1 MVLCKARSQGIIQG
15 NQVGFEHMLKLSKNL
30 LIFLMLSTFLQ
41 CHCSSSIRISLIV
54 FSPPC
59 RVNLQDHVL
68 PKLNRINHLLLV
80 FFSTMSIF
88 VKMMYCQSD
97 ERGILKVP
105 EILRCPAMM
114 GRLSKIFLKIL
125 SVDFTFW

>member
-1 MVLCKARSQGIIQG
+1 M
-15 NQVGFEHMLKLSKNL
+15 
-30 LIFLMLSTFLQ
+30 
-41 CHCSSSIRISLIV
+41 

-68 PKLNRINHLLLV
+68 PKLDEINHLLLAV
-80 FFSTMSIF
+80 FSTMSIF
-88 VKMMYCQSD
+88 VKMMYSQSD

-105 EILRCPAMM
+105 EILRCPTIM

-125 SVDFTFW
+125 SVDFTFR